1 MVHCSEQSFVSRV
14 DFQAT
19 SFEYRYV
26 DHDVLSVSPK
36 GCVFGIAKIGLT
48 GLEVQRY

>member
-1 MVHCSEQSFVSRV
+1 MHCSEQSFVSRV
-14 DFQAT
+14 YFQTT

-26 DHDVLSVSPK
+26 DPDVLSVSSK
-36 GCVFGIAKIGLT
+36 GCVFGIAKMGLT